1 MNLFEMLVNDNK
13 FFLIAG
19 PCVIENEKIILQVAE
34 KLKKETLKRDIIF
47 IFKSSY
53 KKANRSSMH
62 SFSGVGL
69 EEGLRILK
77 KVKREFDI
85 SILTDVHETN
95 EINPVAKVVDIIQ
108 IPAFLSRQTD
118 LIVATAKTGKIV
130 NIKKGQFLA
139 PEDMKLIVE
148 KVTSQNNEQILLTER
163 GTCFGYHNLV
173 VDFRSFDIMKKLGY
187 SVVYDVTHSLQK
199 PTSDKTTGGTPQ
211 YALMM
216 AKAALATGKVDGL
229 FIETHPNPKKALSDA
244 ATMLPLDD
252 IPKFLDECL
261 KIKEIS

>member
-187 SVVYDVTHSLQK
+187 PVVYDVTHSLQK